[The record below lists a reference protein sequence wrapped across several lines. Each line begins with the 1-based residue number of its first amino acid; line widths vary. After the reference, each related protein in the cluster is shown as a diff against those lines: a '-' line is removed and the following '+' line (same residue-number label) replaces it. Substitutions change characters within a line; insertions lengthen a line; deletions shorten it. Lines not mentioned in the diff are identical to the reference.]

1 MLLLI
6 TALLAGPA
14 LANEDGTE
22 IHVQAAALRADGARQ
37 LAASARLVGEKDAY
51 LGVEARVDPR
61 HCWMGRVGLGF
72 DVLGG
77 GKWDLKLGLF
87 LGGTGNGLERDGGF
101 ITGTEV
107 ALGAE
112 IGRLYGQYRWL
123 GGIGG
128 SDLAQLHSEN
138 DLTVG
143 FRVIDELRVYGQVI
157 RARGGSFDERR
168 AMGLGVAW
176 RF

>member
-1 MLLLI
+1 MLVLI

-14 LANEDGTE
+14 LANDDGAEIHLQAASLRAEDG
-22 IHVQAAALRADGARQ
+22 RQ
-37 LAASARLVGEKDAY
+37 LAASARLVGEEDAY
-51 LGVEARVDPR
+51 LGVEARVDGR

-87 LGGTGNGLERDGGF
+87 LGGTGNGLERNSAF

-123 GGIGG
+123 GGLGG
-128 SDLAQLHSEN
+128 SDLARLHSEN
-138 DLTVG
+138 ALTVG
-143 FRVIDELRVYGQVI
+143 FRIVDEFRVYGEVI
-157 RARGGSFDERR
+157 HARGTAFHDRR